1 MYWAGF
7 VCKRLLSFGWILGL
21 WLGSG
26 HWVFAQHGKI
36 DSLRQQ
42 AERWEAAN
50 SRKGSRQA
58 AAQDTSAVQTYLL
71 LAHHYQSH
79 WPDSS
84 LFFAQKALHL
94 AQSMGRLRDEA
105 LALRSVGFGYYF
117 KQQYDKALQYYQ
129 LSLTKAENINDH
141 RIMGAV
147 FSQMALLYDK
157 KGEFESAM
165 GYHQKALAQ
174 YELLQDPKNIA
185 LILNNLGNTSK
196 AQGDFD
202 KAIVYYDK
210 AVAIRQ
216 DIQDL
221 GGLVQSYAALA
232 EVYLLIDKDKA
243 ADMGKQALAVAQGQQ
258 NLELLMESYRILA
271 LIHKTQ
277 GDYKQALAYFELFK
291 LYNDS
296 LYKQQSLQDK
306 ETILRQEKKIT
317 QLKAFL
323 DQNKQQYATAQQ
335 QWNERETHLTALE
348 RQQKEYLLIT
358 QQDLNTAEQERRK
371 ALALQEQAEKARLEK
386 EQDWKKAHNQA
397 QQQANL
403 VQRWKIGWALTLL
416 LGSIGFVALFGL
428 SWLVVR
434 FYRRNAR
441 YNRNLLSKSENQ
453 LAQAEKKI
461 YDQESALQD
470 SQSQLAATEA
480 FQEQVTNLLVHDIKQ
495 PLNAIL
501 SVTDPVKPIDTE
513 EQNWIRKSAQHIL
526 LMITNLL
533 HLQKTT
539 HDDLLLIKTTQ
550 NLTQI
555 WHTAAQQMANA
566 LTEKSIQLEVLLP
579 AEEIL
584 VEVDQEMIKQVF
596 ENLLL
601 NAIQFSPTQS
611 KIQVSF
617 ALLPNQNVKIA
628 VTDQGEALS
637 SPQRSPNSTPPPYD
651 PALLKAT
658 SLGLSFSKKVI
669 EAHLGTV
676 GSDYDPANGTTFW
689 VVLPI
694 VPMQQAPTYKSASR
708 NFSGSS
714 HWASVEQLTTGEQ
727 IYLQPFV
734 SQIAQ
739 YEVHQLGAIL
749 LVLTKIDA
757 SKSPSIAQWKQHVEQ
772 AAIHLDKSSFRDLC
786 RLATV

>member
-7 VCKRLLSFGWILGL
+7 VFKRLLSFGWILGL
-21 WLGSG
+21 WLCFG
-26 HWVFAQHGKI
+26 HLLWAQHTKI

-42 AERWEAAN
+42 AERWEATN

-58 AAQDTSAVQTYLL
+58 AAQDSLAIQTYLL
-71 LAHHYQSH
+71 LAFYYQPN
-79 WPDSS
+79 WPDST

-94 AQSMGRLRDEA
+94 AQTMGRLRDEA

-129 LSLTKAENINDH
+129 LALAKAEKISDK
-141 RIMGAV
+141 RVTGAIY
-147 FSQMALLYDK
+147 SQMALLYDK
-157 KGEFESAM
+157 KGVFQSAM
-165 GYHQKALAQ
+165 GYHLKALEQ
-174 YELLQDPKNIA
+174 YELLQDPKNTA

-196 AQGDFD
+196 AQGDFG
-202 KAIVYYDK
+202 KAIVYYHK
-210 AVAIRQ
+210 AVVIRQ

-296 LYKQQSLQDK
+296 LNKQQSLQDK
-306 ETILRQEKKIT
+306 ETVLRQEKKII
-317 QLKAFL
+317 QLKTFL
-323 DQNKQQYATAQQ
+323 EQSKQQYATAQQ
-335 QWNERETHLTALE
+335 QWNERETHLIALE
-348 RQQKEYLLIT
+348 KQQKEYLLIT

-386 EQDWKKAHNQA
+386 EQDWKKAQNQA

-453 LAQAEKKI
+453 LLQAEKKI
-461 YDQESALQD
+461 YDQEVALQD
-470 SQSQLAATEA
+470 SHNQLAATEA
-480 FQEQVTNLLVHDIKQ
+480 FQQQVTNLLVHDIKQ
-495 PLNAIL
+495 PLNTIL
-501 SVTDPVKPIDTE
+501 SVTTPSKPVAVE
-513 EQNWIRKSAQHIL
+513 EQNWIRQSAQHIL

-533 HLQKTT
+533 HLQKTEN
-539 HDDLLLIKTTQ
+539 DDLLLIKTTQ
-550 NLTQI
+550 NIAQI
-555 WHTAAQQMANA
+555 WRTVAQQMTNA
-566 LTEKSIQLEVLLP
+566 LAQKNIQLQ
-579 AEEIL
+579 EIL
-584 VEVDQEMIKQVF
+584 LEDVFVEADQEMIKQVF
-596 ENLLL
+596 ENLLF
-601 NAIQFSPTQS
+601 NAIQFSPHNA

-617 ALLPNQNVKIA
+617 DLNTDQHLKIA
-628 VTDQGEALS
+628 FTDQGEALS
-637 SPQRSPNSTPPPYD
+637 TPQRSKASLPPPHD

-658 SLGLSFSKKVI
+658 GLGLSFSKKVI
-669 EAHLGTV
+669 EAHCGKV
-676 GSDYDPANGTTFW
+676 GSDYDPAYGTTFW
-689 VVLPI
+689 VVLP
-694 VPMQQAPTYKSASR
+694 VVKANSVAAS
-708 NFSGSS
+708 NHATTFTNWSMK
-714 HWASVEQLTTGEQ
+714 QLTNSEQ
-727 IYLQPFV
+727 VYLQPFAA
-734 SQIAQ
+734 QIAN

-749 LVLTKIDA
+749 LVLSKIDS
-757 SKSPSIAQWKQHVEQ
+757 SKGSSVAQWKLYVEQ
-772 AAIHLDKSSFRDLC
+772 AAIQLDKSSFRDLC
-786 RLATV
+786 RVAAV